1 MSEYVQQ
8 SDPVLD
14 QAMEL
19 LHAELC
25 ECHSAVMGAFR
36 FAFENTDSRVQLE
49 SLKTASRMMQ
59 ASAMAA
65 TALARLKRPGTHH
78 TVTVREKGRD
88 PTPENLKTNGE
99 Q

>member
-1 MSEYVQQ
+1 MTEDVPQ

-36 FAFENTDSRVQLE
+36 FAFENQDSRVQLE
-49 SLKTASRMMQ
+49 SMKTASRMMQ

-65 TALARLKRPGTHH
+65 SALGRLRRPGTHH
-78 TVTVREKGRD
+78 TVTVRGKGRE
-88 PTPENLKTNGE
+88 PTPENLKTNNPE
-99 Q
+99 

>member
-25 ECHSAVMGAFR
+25 ECHSAIMGAFR
-36 FAFENTDSRVQLE
+36 FAFENNDSRVQLE
-49 SLKTASRMMQ
+49 SMKTASRMMQ

-65 TALARLKRPGTHH
+65 SALARLKRPGTHH
-78 TVTVREKGRD
+78 PVTVREKGRD

>member
-36 FAFENTDSRVQLE
+36 FGFENGDSRVQLE
-49 SLKTASRMMQ
+49 SMKIASRMMQ

-88 PTPENLKTNGE
+88 PAPENLKTNGE